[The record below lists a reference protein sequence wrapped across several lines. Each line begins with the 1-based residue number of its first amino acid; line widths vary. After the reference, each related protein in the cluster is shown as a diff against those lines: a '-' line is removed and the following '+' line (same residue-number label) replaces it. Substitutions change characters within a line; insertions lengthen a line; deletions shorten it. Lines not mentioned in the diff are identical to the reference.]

1 MRDGGRETDQADDA
15 GSGSEAG
22 RAGQRRWSFL
32 TEAVVLFAVALVIAL
47 LTKTFVVQPFYI
59 PSASMEDTLLIGD
72 KVLVN
77 KIVYRIRPISRGDV
91 VVFSGTGSWDPP
103 APPPKPSR
111 NPLARFSA
119 VTVGRLVNEIE
130 GLFGD
135 VHGQTDYIKR
145 VIGVPGDHVACCNAH
160 GQITVNGVALHEKAY
175 VIPGARPSQGSFSI
189 VVPPGRLWVMG
200 DNRPDS
206 EDSRMH
212 DCAYASADRCERWD
226 RNGTIG
232 ENHVIGRAFM
242 IVWPPSRV
250 RILPIPAT
258 FAQPGLLHV
267 AGGSASA
274 APGQPGRILVRPA
287 APYLPLAA
295 GIAAAVPVA
304 MLRRGGGG
312 RGGRRGHSRSRRP
325 GSGPVWA
332 GGSRGCDP
340 GRKAALA
347 GRTAALAHRGPR

>member
-1 MRDGGRETDQADDA
+1 MPDGGQETDQPGETVQVDQPDQA
-15 GSGSEAG
+15 GAGAEESQAGRQRGSLLSEA
-22 RAGQRRWSFL
+22 L
-32 TEAVVLFAVALVIAL
+32 VLFAVALAIAL
-47 LTKTFVVQPFYI
+47 LTKSFVVQPFFI

-77 KIVYRIRPISRGDV
+77 KLVYRIRPISRGDV
-91 VVFSGTGSWDPP
+91 VVFNGTGSWDPP
-103 APPPKPSR
+103 APAPKPSH
-111 NPLARFSA
+111 NPLARVYH
-119 VTVGRLVNEIE
+119 VTVGWLVNEIE

-135 VHGQTDYIKR
+135 VHGQIDYIKR
-145 VIGVPGDHVACCNAH
+145 VIGVPGDHVACCNSH

-175 VIPGARPSQGSFSI
+175 LIPGGRPSQGSFSI

-206 EDSRMH
+206 EDSRLH
-212 DCAYASADRCERWD
+212 DCAYASADQCRPWD

-258 FAQPGLLHV
+258 FAEPGLLH
-267 AGGSASA
+267 AEGGSASS
-274 APGQPGRILVRPA
+274 APGQPGGMAVRPA

-295 GIAAAVPVA
+295 GLAGAVPVA
-304 MLRRGGGG
+304 MLRRWRRSRIGG
-312 RGGRRGHSRSRRP
+312 RDRAR
-325 GSGPVWA
+325 
-332 GGSRGCDP
+332 
-340 GRKAALA
+340 
-347 GRTAALAHRGPR
+347 

>member
-1 MRDGGRETDQADDA
+1 MPEGDQEADQPAEA
-15 GSGSEAG
+15 GSGVLQDRPGKRRRSLLSE
-22 RAGQRRWSFL
+22 
-32 TEAVVLFAVALVIAL
+32 TVVLFAAALVIAL
-47 LTKTFVVQPFYI
+47 LTKSFVVQPFYI

>member
-1 MRDGGRETDQADDA
+1 MPEGDQEADQPAEA
-15 GSGSEAG
+15 GSGVLQDRPGKRRRSLLSE
-22 RAGQRRWSFL
+22 
-32 TEAVVLFAVALVIAL
+32 TVVLFAAALVIAL
-47 LTKTFVVQPFYI
+47 LTKSFVVQPFYI

-77 KIVYRIRPISRGDV
+77 KLVYRVRPISRGDV
-91 VVFSGTGSWDPP
+91 VVFNGTGSWDPP
-103 APPPKPSR
+103 ARPAKPSH
-111 NPLARFSA
+111 NPLARFA
-119 VTVGRLVNEIE
+119 GATVGWMVSQIE

-135 VHGQTDYIKR
+135 VHGQVDYIKR
-145 VIGVPGDHVACCNAH
+145 VIGVPGDRVACCNAR
-160 GQITVNGVALHEKAY
+160 GQITVNGVALHENAFL
-175 VIPGARPSQGSFSI
+175 IPGARASLGSFRI

-206 EDSRMH
+206 EDSRLH
-212 DCAYASADRCERWD
+212 DCGYATADQCEPWD

-258 FAQPGLLHV
+258 FAQPGLLH
-267 AGGSASA
+267 ATGGSAGS
-274 APGQPGRILVRPA
+274 APGQAGDVLVRPS

-304 MLRRGGGG
+304 VLRR
-312 RGGRRGHSRSRRP
+312 RRRKRRRPGPGSRPTWPGSRSRSRP
-325 GSGPVWA
+325 LIGHRGWRSRIGSGDQA
-332 GGSRGCDP
+332 R
-340 GRKAALA
+340 
-347 GRTAALAHRGPR
+347 

>member
-1 MRDGGRETDQADDA
+1 MPDGGQETPQRGEA
-15 GSGSEAG
+15 GSGARDAPAG
-22 RAGQRRWSFL
+22 RRRWSFL
-32 TEAVVLFAVALVIAL
+32 TETVVLFAVALVIAL
-47 LTKTFVVQPFYI
+47 LTKTFVLQPFYI

-91 VVFSGTGSWDPP
+91 VVFNGTGSWDPP
-103 APPPKPSR
+103 ASPPKPSHS
-111 NPLARFSA
+111 PLARFSGA
-119 VTVGRLVNEIE
+119 TVGWLVNEIE

-145 VIGVPGDHVACCNAH
+145 VIGVPGDHVACCNAR
-160 GQITVNGVALHEKAY
+160 GQMTVNGVPLHEKTFL
-175 VIPGARPSQGSFSI
+175 IPGARPSQGSFAI

-206 EDSRMH
+206 EDSRLH
-212 DCAYASADRCERWD
+212 DCGYASADQCEPWD
-226 RNGTIG
+226 RNGTVG

-258 FAQPGLLHV
+258 FAQPGLLH
-267 AGGSASA
+267 AEGGSAGS
-274 APGQPGRILVRPA
+274 APGPAGQVVVRPS

-304 MLRRGGGG
+304 VLRR
-312 RGGRRGHSRSRRP
+312 RRSRI
-325 GSGPVWA
+325 
-332 GGSRGCDP
+332 GSRDDAC
-340 GRKAALA
+340 
-347 GRTAALAHRGPR
+347 